1 MEWFLYD
8 RDLRHES
15 VNYVAGGGSR
25 GFEKEGAVCRSPWLA
40 DEETFKFQM
49 IL

>member
-15 VNYVAGGGSR
+15 VNHVAGGGSR
-25 GFEKEGAVCRSPWLA
+25 GFEKEGAIRRSPWLA
-40 DEETFKFQM
+40 DEENFRFQM
-49 IL
+49 VL